1 MILPAVCLPK
11 ASICLTYIR
20 IFSNDKVG
28 RYVIQAVG
36 LLLVLASCVHVIE
49 SGLVCTPTYVYWTEF
64 RPQDKCLADFA
75 WFYVGGC
82 ISISADFI
90 IIGVVLPRIIGLHL
104 NRREKLALICIV
116 CLGFFAA
123 AAGIARMAR
132 LAITLQSPDL
142 DPNWDQYDVSI
153 WTAAEIYTCVVCASA
168 PGIKPLV
175 TKLIPKLLLTTLR
188 SRSKSTSDPQSI
200 ELGSR
205 IKKHSIG
212 CMPMQRSTSDDELN
226 LNGTSTEVDS
236 RGDAESWDNRSQDTE
251 PRPGPVIYK
260 TSEFTIESSAAR
272 V

>member
-1 MILPAVCLPK
+1 MWYLEDYVLILAWLIATGWTCCQYAQVAYGSGRHTPASTKEEAVEAQKISYVALFMILPAVCLPK

-36 LLLVLASCVHVIE
+36 LLLVLASCVHVVE

-153 WTAAEIYTCVVCASA
+153 WTAAEIYTCV
-168 PGIKPLV
+168 I
-175 TKLIPKLLLTTLR
+175 
-188 SRSKSTSDPQSI
+188 
-200 ELGSR
+200 
-205 IKKHSIG
+205 
-212 CMPMQRSTSDDELN
+212 
-226 LNGTSTEVDS
+226 
-236 RGDAESWDNRSQDTE
+236 
-251 PRPGPVIYK
+251 
-260 TSEFTIESSAAR
+260 
-272 V
+272 